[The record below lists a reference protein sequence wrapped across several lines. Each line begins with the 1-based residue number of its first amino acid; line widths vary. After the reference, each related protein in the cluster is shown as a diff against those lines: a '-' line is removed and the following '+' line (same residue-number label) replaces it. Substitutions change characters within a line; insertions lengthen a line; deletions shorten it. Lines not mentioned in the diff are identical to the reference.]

1 MQSGSGQRGGDPPP
15 QTSTQAVLD
24 PALLP
29 LLHGVGLV
37 GGAQHRHTTAP
48 EGNKADT
55 IKRCHLE
62 SEGRGRRLTSCLLTH
77 LVQALLS
84 SVGQT
89 PM

>member
-1 MQSGSGQRGGDPPP
+1 MRSGSRERGGDPPP

-24 PALLP
+24 PALFP

-37 GGAQHRHTTAP
+37 GGAQHRHTATP
-48 EGNKADT
+48 EGNTANT
-55 IKRCHLE
+55 MKRRHLE
-62 SEGRGRRLTSCLLTH
+62 GEGGRHRLWTH